1 MTNIDVLAAKALTE
15 YEPLTSLLANGAES
29 VYHDDAPENGEYPIL
44 QYTAISETPAM
55 HADNRAVA
63 LQKVIRVTV
72 INSTNA
78 GRHAFKEAIMKAMT
92 DAGFMWQSTNTARSD
107 REFYL
112 VMDFSYSCLIN

>member
-1 MTNIDVLAAKALTE
+1 MINIDVLAAKALTE
-15 YEPLTSLLANGAES
+15 YEPLTTLLANGSDS

-107 REFYL
+107 SEFYL
-112 VMDFSYSCLIN
+112 VMDFSYATVI

>member
-1 MTNIDVLAAKALTE
+1 MINIDVLAAKALTE
-15 YEPLTSLLANGAES
+15 YEPLTSLL
-29 VYHDDAPENGEYPIL
+29 
-44 QYTAISETPAM
+44 
-55 HADNRAVA
+55 
-63 LQKVIRVTV
+63 IRVTV

-78 GRHAFKEAIMKAMT
+78 GRHAFKEAIMKCMS